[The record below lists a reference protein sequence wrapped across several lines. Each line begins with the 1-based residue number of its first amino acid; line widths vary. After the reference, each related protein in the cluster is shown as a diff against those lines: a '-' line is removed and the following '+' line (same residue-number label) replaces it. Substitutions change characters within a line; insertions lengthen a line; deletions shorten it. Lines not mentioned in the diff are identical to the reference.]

1 MLKQSNYK
9 EKTMLIGTQFIASNG
24 RTVTAIFDEKG
35 KEVKWEI
42 WGVRFPRM
50 FYKLSDYL
58 RYMTK

>member
-1 MLKQSNYK
+1 
-9 EKTMLIGTQFIASNG
+9 MLIGIQFTTSNG
-24 RTVTAIFDEKG
+24 STVTAILDEKG

-58 RYMTK
+58 RYMTSVKEFNQC

>member
-1 MLKQSNYK
+1 
-9 EKTMLIGTQFIASNG
+9 MLIGTQFIASDG
-24 RTVTAIFDEKG
+24 STVTTIFDEKG

-58 RYMTK
+58 RYMTTEKSIVR

>member
-1 MLKQSNYK
+1 
-9 EKTMLIGTQFIASNG
+9 MLIGTQFTATNG
-24 RTVTAIFDEKG
+24 IMVTTILDEKG

-42 WGVRFPRM
+42 WNVRFPRI

>member
-1 MLKQSNYK
+1 MLRQSNYK

-42 WGVRFPRM
+42 WCVRFPRM

>member
-1 MLKQSNYK
+1 MLRQSNYK

-24 RTVTAIFDEKG
+24 RTVIAIFDEKG

>member
-1 MLKQSNYK
+1 
-9 EKTMLIGTQFIASNG
+9 MLIATQFIASNDSI
-24 RTVTAIFDEKG
+24 VTAILDEQG

-58 RYMTK
+58 RYMTTEKSIVR

>member
-1 MLKQSNYK
+1 MLRQSNYK